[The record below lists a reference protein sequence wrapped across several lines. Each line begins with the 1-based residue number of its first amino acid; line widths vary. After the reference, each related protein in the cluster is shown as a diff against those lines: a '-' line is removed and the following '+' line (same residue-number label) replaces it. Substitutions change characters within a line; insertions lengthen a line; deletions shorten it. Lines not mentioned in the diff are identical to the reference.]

1 MHIEFFV
8 VEKVHVFSDLIVE
21 YQLTKVVLRRPQAE
35 VLKIDLLGWV
45 ISESVIKH

>member
-8 VEKVHVFSDLIVE
+8 VEKEHVFGDLIVE
-21 YQLTKVVLRRPQAE
+21 DQLTKVILRRPQAE

-45 ISESVIKH
+45 IS